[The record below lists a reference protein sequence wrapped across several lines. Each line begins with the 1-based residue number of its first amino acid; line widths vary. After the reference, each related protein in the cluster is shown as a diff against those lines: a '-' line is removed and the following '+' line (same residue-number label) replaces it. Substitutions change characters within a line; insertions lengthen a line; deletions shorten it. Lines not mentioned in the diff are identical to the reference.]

1 MDRDKLICR
10 CFKVNAGKIED
21 AIKEGATTLE
31 EVQEKTNA
39 STGCGGCASEVM
51 ELIEELKK

>member
-21 AIKEGATTLE
+21 AIKDGATTLE

-51 ELIEELKK
+51 